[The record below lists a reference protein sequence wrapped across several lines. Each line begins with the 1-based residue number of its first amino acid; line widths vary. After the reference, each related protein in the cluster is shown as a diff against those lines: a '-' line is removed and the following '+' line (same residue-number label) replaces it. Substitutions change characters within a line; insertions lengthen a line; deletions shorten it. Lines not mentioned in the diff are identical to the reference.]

1 MKIKDVIE
9 GKSVVMMCGVSGSGK
24 TFVARQLEE
33 LGFVRLSADVDVWSA
48 YGDEYARMSPAEQH
62 AVYMGA
68 LGRVLGQ
75 LPELLRQGRRVVID
89 ASMCKRARRD
99 EVAAMCSEAGA
110 DYVIAYLESSREV
123 LLERL
128 IRRGGSGPDDQFVSE
143 EELDRFLAHFEA
155 PEADE
160 RFIHIKNNRASTK
173 A

>member
-1 MKIKDVIE
+1 
-9 GKSVVMMCGVSGSGK
+9 
-24 TFVARQLEE
+24 
-33 LGFVRLSADVDVWSA
+33 
-48 YGDEYARMSPAEQH
+48 
-62 AVYMGA
+62 
-68 LGRVLGQ
+68 
-75 LPELLRQGRRVVID
+75 
-89 ASMCKRARRD
+89 
-99 EVAAMCSEAGA
+99 MCSEAGA

-128 IRRGGSGPDDQFVSE
+128 KRRGGSGPDDQFVSE